1 MNLTFLFTD
10 VEDGTRLWERAE
22 GAMRRAMG
30 RHDELLHK
38 AAQRHGGKALKT
50 VGDAFCCVFEYPRD
64 ALRAS
69 VDAQRALSLEPWPS
83 GIGPLRVRMG
93 LHTGDAVLRRGE
105 YCGPSVNRVAS
116 LAAAAQGG
124 QILVSSVTASL
135 FAGDLGDVALR
146 DLGKHRFKDSN
157 EPEVVFEIVGPGLR
171 EMPSTAL
178 VDVAPNNLPTQ
189 SSTFVGR
196 SEELKRVRDLVTLY
210 PLVTIAGLGG
220 IGKTRLALH
229 GAAKLLRNFKDGCWF
244 VGLKE
249 VEDPT
254 LIAQVTA
261 DGMHVASIP
270 GESIE
275 TTLFE
280 WLFKKKC
287 LIVIDNAEHMLYE
300 VANFTRR
307 LLKAAP
313 GIRVIVTSREPLH
326 VGGEHVLRIGGIEES
341 EQLFLDRAHALRSDV
356 ALSDA
361 TVATIC
367 GKLQGIPL
375 AIELAAARLADAS
388 TTQLDELLSIAGHP
402 LDATI
407 DWSYG
412 LLNEEEQRFFRRL
425 AVFEGTFSSDA
436 AQRIA
441 LDEGSSTDGLALLAS
456 LVDKSLVSQV
466 TTTEG
471 ARYSLLEAVRDFA
484 MGRLRWFGET
494 AGAQSRHCDYYMKL
508 VLSMSVS
515 QDKAVAGVPTI
526 TIEWNNVRNA
536 LHSALEDRLDVEG
549 GRWAVHTLWEF
560 WRTTGRTAEGWFWI
574 NRALEGTDIDSS
586 QRTELLQRAAQIAS
600 TRHDYRAL
608 DPLGKLLVE
617 MQERS
622 GDPAALGNALQLL
635 ANAKLGLGNS
645 TEAEAFQ
652 RRALEQFQAAN
663 DRRGIAAALANL
675 GTLEEQVH
683 LNYTAAKRLLLHSF
697 EIFKE
702 LGSVPNC
709 AQALGNL
716 GVTCMR
722 EGDLQS
728 ALTFTRQ
735 SLLLYQR
742 LGNDADAGNQHL
754 NVTEILLE
762 RHDVGEAV
770 VSLANARDAFG
781 ERPNR
786 FYLACYFDVAF
797 KVAVA
802 LGATESAIK
811 IYGFAVRY
819 RLAAQA
825 PLQPSE
831 RASMDDWRGRLRE
844 GVSAL
849 AFDRLSLEGA
859 AMDTAA
865 IEGLISTLGSAPKQP
880 SKAS

>member
-22 GAMRRAMG
+22 GTMRRAMG
-30 RHDELLHK
+30 RHDEVLHK

-64 ALRAS
+64 ALRAA
-69 VDAQRALSLEPWPS
+69 VDAQRALALEPWPV

-116 LAAAAQGG
+116 LTAAAQGG
-124 QILVSSVTASL
+124 QILVSSVTASML
-135 FAGDLGDVALR
+135 ASDLGDVALR
-146 DLGKHRFKDSN
+146 DLGKHRFKDVN

-171 EMPSTAL
+171 EMPMTAL

-229 GAAKLLRNFKDGCWF
+229 AAAKLLRNFKDGCWF
-244 VGLKE
+244 VALKE
-249 VEDPT
+249 VEDPS
-254 LIAQVTA
+254 LIAQVAA
-261 DGMHVASIP
+261 DGMHVDSIP
-270 GESIE
+270 GEPIE
-275 TTLFE
+275 TTLLE
-280 WLFKKKC
+280 WIFKKKC

-307 LLKAAP
+307 LLKAVP
-313 GIRVIVTSREPLH
+313 SVRVIVTSREPLH

-388 TTQLDELLSIAGHP
+388 TTQLDELLSVAGHP

-425 AVFEGTFSSDA
+425 AVFDGTFSSDA

-441 LDEGSSTDGLALLAS
+441 LDEGSSADGLALLAS

-466 TTTEG
+466 TTAEG

-484 MGRLRWFGET
+484 TGRLRWFGET
-494 AGAQSRHCDYYMKL
+494 TAAQSRHCEYFMKL

-515 QDKAVAGVPTI
+515 KEKVVAGVPTI
-526 TIEWNNVRNA
+526 TVEWNNVRSA
-536 LHSALEDRLDVEG
+536 LHAGLEDRFDVEG

-560 WRTTGRTAEGWFWI
+560 WRSTGRTAEGWYWI
-574 NRALEGTDIDSS
+574 NRALEGTDIGAV

-600 TRHDYRAL
+600 ARHDYRAL
-608 DPLGKLLVE
+608 DPLAKLLVE

-622 GDPAALGNALQLL
+622 GDAAALGNALQLL
-635 ANAKLGLGNS
+635 ANAKLGLGS
-645 TEAEAFQ
+645 GVEAEIFQ
-652 RRALEQFQAAN
+652 RRALDQFQAAN
-663 DRRGIAAALANL
+663 DRQGFAVALANL

-683 LNYTAAKRLLLHSF
+683 LNYTSAKKLLAHSF
-697 EIFKE
+697 EVFKE
-702 LGSVPNC
+702 IGSVPNC
-709 AQALGNL
+709 AMVLGNL

-722 EGDLQS
+722 AGELES
-728 ALTFTRQ
+728 ALTYAKQ
-735 SLLLYQR
+735 SLVLFQR
-742 LGNDADAGNQHL
+742 LGNDADAGNQYT
-754 NVTEILLE
+754 NIAEIQLE
-762 RHDVGEAV
+762 REDAAEALR
-770 VSLANARDAFG
+770 SLAAARSAIG

-786 FYLACYFDVAF
+786 AYLACYFDVAF

-802 LGATESAIK
+802 LGATETAVR

-819 RLAAQA
+819 RLGAQA

-831 RASMDDWRGRLRE
+831 RASMDDWYERLRE
-844 GVSAL
+844 SVTAL
-849 AFDRLSLEGA
+849 AFDRLNLEGA
-859 AMDTAA
+859 SMDTAA
-865 IEGLISTLGSAPKQP
+865 IEGLISTLGPAPKQP
-880 SKAS
+880 SKVS